1 MKILHELFKVCLA
14 LMMVSVMVICVA
26 MILVAFNV
34 EIDVRLIV
42 VAGMVLMLSFAVA
55 LVVIQAEHNKL
66 NGRRS

>member
-1 MKILHELFKVCLA
+1 
-14 LMMVSVMVICVA
+14 MMVSVMVICVA

-66 NGRRS
+66 NGD